1 MFNLDSDEA
10 KTAKVVDSINIR
22 IQNYGETKATITN
35 IIDETDGSKTIAI
48 EITNNVEN
56 LIAYRKISFDVI
68 WWSAEGFRIPT
79 NAIKEENGLSY
90 VVRNRN
96 GYYNKMLIKILK
108 ENDDYCI
115 VRQYKTE
122 ELKELGFTNEE
133 IYNMKN
139 ITLYDELVINPT
151 EAQMLQ

>member
-10 KTAKVVDSINIR
+10 KTAKVGDSINIR